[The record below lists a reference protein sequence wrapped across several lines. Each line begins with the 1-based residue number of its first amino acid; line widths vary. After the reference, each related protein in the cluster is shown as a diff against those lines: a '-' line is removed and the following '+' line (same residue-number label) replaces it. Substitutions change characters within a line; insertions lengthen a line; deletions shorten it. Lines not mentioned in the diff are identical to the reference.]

1 VVATFDLAWAGRF
14 FYILRFQEPGVIEA
28 EFGAGLR
35 DALERVYFAG
45 SGAAPGAM
53 LPFGPRNAAYL
64 PLLPDP
70 PEGGLGFM
78 SDDDLDVYVS
88 TFRRTGMVGAFNR
101 YRAMRLDGAADADIV
116 GASLDQPSC
125 FIAGEHDFVRDMLP
139 GVDMFKSPGTTCS
152 DFRGSTLVQ
161 GAGHWVQQEA
171 PATVNQTLD
180 AFLTGL

>member
-1 VVATFDLAWAGRF
+1 
-14 FYILRFQEPGVIEA
+14 
-28 EFGAGLR
+28 
-35 DALERVYFAG
+35 
-45 SGAAPGAM
+45 
-53 LPFGPRNAAYL
+53 
-64 PLLPDP
+64 
-70 PEGGLGFM
+70 M

-88 TFRRTGMVGAFNR
+88 TFRRIGMVGAFNR

-139 GVDMFKSPGTTCS
+139 GVDLFKSPGATCS
-152 DFRGSTLVQ
+152 DFRGSTIVQ